1 MKLLDFVF
9 VHLSSAVV
17 VQPFSLRPL
26 RPKLEGAC
34 KLTHASWYLLCCL
47 WCFAPQ
53 QAPRQAPLGPAWE
66 PAGAAGLDA
75 VKVSWLRFEFAWIA
89 VGVVIAVV
97 VGAAWAVAVSV
108 VSFSGSCLGCCCCGC

>member
-1 MKLLDFVF
+1 MKLLDYVF
-9 VHLSSAVV
+9 HFSSAAV

-47 WCFAPQ
+47 W
-53 QAPRQAPLGPAWE
+53 LGPAWE
-66 PAGAAGLDA
+66 LAGAAGLVA
-75 VKVSWLRFEFAWIA
+75 VKVAWLRCEFAWIA

>member
-1 MKLLDFVF
+1 MQIGTGLAGSCCGAALFKDFVNNWSG
-9 VHLSSAVV
+9 LSRGS
-17 VQPFSLRPL
+17 P
-26 RPKLEGAC
+26 
-34 KLTHASWYLLCCL
+34 THANWYRT
-47 WCFAPQ
+47 CFVVSGALP
-53 QAPRQAPLGPAWE
+53 PSRLPGPAWE